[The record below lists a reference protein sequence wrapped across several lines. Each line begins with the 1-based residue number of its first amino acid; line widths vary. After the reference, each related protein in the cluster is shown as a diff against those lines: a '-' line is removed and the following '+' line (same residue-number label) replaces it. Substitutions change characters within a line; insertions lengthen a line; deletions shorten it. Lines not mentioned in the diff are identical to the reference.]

1 MNILVSK
8 IFGIAMTLMHLFVAI
23 FVVFL
28 FTAGAATMG
37 AYAILYAIGVII
49 VYVFLVGIG
58 STLVACRE
66 HLETL
71 IEDKK

>member
-1 MNILVSK
+1 MNIIVSK
-8 IFGIAMTLMHLFVAI
+8 IFGVVMSLMHIFVALFVA
-23 FVVFL
+23 FL
-28 FTAGAATMG
+28 FTAGAAMMG
-37 AYAILYAIGVII
+37 AYAVLYAIGVII

-71 IEDKK
+71 IEAKK